1 MTTELEMDPGAMD
14 PGAALAFAGKVLEA
28 QPFSVFVGARMV
40 EFRSGSATLGLDI
53 AEHHRQQHG
62 YLHGGMIGYLADNAL
77 TFAGGSVLGPN
88 VLTAGMTIDYL
99 RPVTGPQV
107 LAIAEVIDRTE
118 RTAVCRCRIVS
129 VDEQGVRTDCAHAQG
144 TIRSAGRAQASAE

>member
-1 MTTELEMDPGAMD
+1 MTTELGTDADAMLD
-14 PGAALAFAGKVLEA
+14 FAAKVLAA

-40 EFRSGSATLGLDI
+40 EFGSGSATLGLDM
-53 AEHHRQQHG
+53 ADHHRQQHG

-88 VLTAGMTIDYL
+88 VLTAGMTLDYL

-107 LAIAEVIDRTE
+107 LAIAEVIDHTE
-118 RTAVCRCRIVS
+118 RMAVCRCRIVS
-129 VDEQGVRTDCAHAQG
+129 VGAAGERTDCAHAQG
-144 TIRSAGRAQASAE
+144 TIRAAGRAQSSEQ